1 MLVRCVA
8 LLLVSVLS
16 SAAAQQP
23 LSVSFTELVKH
34 PRKYDGQRVSVRAYA
49 LTSLYECDE
58 FFASREAA
66 RKAHLRGYTYDRM
79 AIGRVKRGYALPKWF
94 AMRLFKVPPHT
105 EGYDGYVHVVGTFR
119 YIDLTPAPTPKPKKI
134 TEVRRAP
141 NGEVERE
148 VVMMKVGFGWWGVY
162 DKTITDM
169 TECTPIGPPL
179 PSGLKQ

>member
-1 MLVRCVA
+1 MHLRCLT
-8 LLLVSVLS
+8 LLLLSALS
-16 SAAAQQP
+16 SVAAERP
-23 LSVSFTELVKH
+23 LSVSFMELVKH
-34 PRKYDGQRVSVRAYA
+34 TRKYDGRRVSVRAYA
-49 LTSLYECDE
+49 LTSLYECSQ
-58 FFASREAA
+58 FWASREAA
-66 RKAHLRGYTYDRM
+66 RKGHISGYVNDSM

-134 TEVRRAP
+134 AEVPRGP

-148 VVMMKVGFGWWGVY
+148 IVMMRVGFGQWGLY